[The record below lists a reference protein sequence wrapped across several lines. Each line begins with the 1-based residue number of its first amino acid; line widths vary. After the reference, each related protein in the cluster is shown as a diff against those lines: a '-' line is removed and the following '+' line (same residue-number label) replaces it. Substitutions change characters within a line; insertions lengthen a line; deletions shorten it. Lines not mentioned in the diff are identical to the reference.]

1 VPPSSPQ
8 APAAKEEEGREIA
21 ECAPAGAAQFVG
33 GVRISSPKEET
44 PCWVTSDLLVFSDYI
59 CSFCFIFFAIFHED
73 KKQPHRVFL
82 VFIRDSFGIFHE
94 ILCKKLKS

>member
-1 VPPSSPQ
+1 MCDSHIRGAPHQASDGVPPSSPQ

-59 CSFCFIFFAIFHED
+59 CSFCFNFFAIFHED
-73 KKQPHRVFL
+73 KNNHIEYF
-82 VFIRDSFGIFHE
+82 
-94 ILCKKLKS
+94 